1 MIFRFILK
9 LRKRYKKFILQHSTF
24 KTIEN
29 PKKKIYKR
37 EHEFLKFITD
47 EINFISGTII
57 A

>member
-9 LRKRYKKFILQHSTF
+9 LRKRYKKFIIQHSTY

-29 PKKKIYKR
+29 LKKKIYKR